1 MQKTASGNWP
11 LYLAWVVILTATI
24 GISLVS
30 RVEST
35 SFMGIAETREI
46 IVNSESAVDVR
57 KIAVTEG
64 QAVEKG
70 SLLVELSSPELE
82 LKINHISHQ
91 LDQLKAQKGVDKVEL
106 QSRLRQL
113 KAEKAAKEIEIKNRI
128 AELENQYSINKSLL
142 TGLKS
147 IPDNRIKTK
156 KPIENSPIRLKIM
169 GLEKEL
175 DLSVTALVIQI
186 ELLDQ
191 TLKSS
196 EDPLRIQVERLEKE
210 LALLK
215 QERHQ
220 LDIYAQISGII
231 GSVNYKQGEKVSPF
245 ASILTLHTRNPSF
258 IKGYI
263 YENAYARVAM
273 GDAVAVSSFAGSDI
287 RINGKVVGVGA
298 RIVEYPVRLR
308 KHPDIQSWGRE
319 VVVRIPEANP
329 FILGEKVLI
338 TSAYREKG
346 FADKIKNLFS
356 PSESIAGPHDEPEVK
371 Q

>member
-1 MQKTASGNWP
+1 MQKTANGNWP
-11 LYLAWVVILTATI
+11 LYLAWFGILTATLC
-24 GISLVS
+24 ISMVS

-35 SFMGIAETREI
+35 SFLGIAETREI
-46 IVNSESAVDVR
+46 IVNSENAVDIR

-70 SLLVELSSPELE
+70 TLLVGLSSPELE
-82 LKINHISHQ
+82 LTINHISHQ
-91 LDQLKAQKGVDKVEL
+91 LDQLKVQKGVDKVEL

-113 KAEKAAKEIEIKNRI
+113 KAEKTARETEIKNQI
-128 AELENQYSINKSLL
+128 AEFENQLSINKSLFS
-142 TGLKS
+142 GLKS
-147 IPDNRIKTK
+147 ISGSRVNKVPLD
-156 KPIENSPIRLKIM
+156 ENSPIRLKIM

-175 DLSVTALVIQI
+175 NLSVSSIAIQI
-186 ELLDQ
+186 ELIQQ
-191 TLKSS
+191 TLQSS
-196 EDPLRIQVERLEKE
+196 EDPVKIQVERLEKE

-215 QERHQ
+215 TERNQ

-273 GDAVAVSSFAGSDI
+273 GDKVHVASFAGADI
-287 RINGKVVGVGA
+287 SINGQVVGVGA
-298 RIVEYPVRLR
+298 RIVEYPIRLR

-319 VVVRIPEANP
+319 VVIRISEANP

-338 TSAYREKG
+338 TSIYREKG
-346 FADKIKNLFS
+346 FVDKVKSLFS
-356 PSESIAGPHDEPEVK
+356 LSESVAETLK
-371 Q
+371 